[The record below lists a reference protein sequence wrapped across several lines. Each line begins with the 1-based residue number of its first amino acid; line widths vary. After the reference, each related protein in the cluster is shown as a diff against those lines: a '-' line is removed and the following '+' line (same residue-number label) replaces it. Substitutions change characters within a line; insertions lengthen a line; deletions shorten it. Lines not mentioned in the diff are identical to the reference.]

1 MSAPA
6 LFPRHIAVLILALL
20 ACAFAGNHIS
30 ARIAFDHDTGLLL
43 AILCRSGVTLLVL
56 VGLVV
61 WQGEKLQLSARTWRW
76 QLLLG
81 LLIATQSFCIYSAVA
96 RIPVA
101 LALLVVN
108 VSPILL
114 ALLTWALGGP
124 APTRRAA
131 LLMGMI
137 LFGLVFALDVPHRL
151 ANPGSSEPQ
160 WLEGIAYGFTAAVV
174 FAVALWIT
182 DNKLSGMRGTV
193 RSMLTMAIVFTAAA
207 VAGVSGVLPGGV
219 DLPASPTGWTAL
231 ASLVLLYGLGFCL
244 LFICMTRLDMA
255 RNAPVMNIEPVA
267 SLLFGWLILDQLLSS
282 SQVIGGLI
290 VVSGIVLLALRRSP
304 ALSSSSTSSSTPR
317 PQKTAPHASKHS
329 DS

>member
-20 ACAFAGNHIS
+20 ACSFAGNHIA

-56 VGLVV
+56 TSLVL
-61 WQGEKLQLSARTWRW
+61 WQRERLSLPASTWRW

-114 ALLTWALGGP
+114 ALLTWALGG
-124 APTRRAA
+124 ARPTRRAA
-131 LLMGMI
+131 GLMALI
-137 LFGLVFALDVPHRL
+137 LFGLTLALDVPQRL
-151 ANPGSSEPQ
+151 STPGSSDPQ
-160 WLEGIAYGFTAAVV
+160 WLEGVAYASTAAVV
-174 FAVALWIT
+174 FAFALWIT
-182 DNKLSGMRGTV
+182 DNKLAGMRGSV
-193 RSMLTMAIVFTAAA
+193 RSMLTMAVVFVVAAI
-207 VAGVSGVLPGGV
+207 AGSSGVLPGGV
-219 DLPASPTGWTAL
+219 GLPTSSVGWTAL
-231 ASLVLLYGLGFCL
+231 ASLVVLYGLGFSL
-244 LFICMTRLDMA
+244 LFICMARLDIA

-282 SQVIGGLI
+282 GQVAGGLI
-290 VVSGIVLLALRRSP
+290 VVSGIVLLTWRRAKP
-304 ALSSSSTSSSTPR
+304 
-317 PQKTAPHASKHS
+317 S
-329 DS
+329 DSQSSRKALKHARERTDP

>member
-1 MSAPA
+1 MSAPT

-20 ACAFAGNHIS
+20 ACSFAGNHIA

-56 VGLVV
+56 ASLVL
-61 WQGEKLQLSARTWRW
+61 WQRERLSLPASTWRW

-114 ALLTWALGGP
+114 ALLTWVLGG
-124 APTRRAA
+124 ARPTRRAA
-131 LLMGMI
+131 GLMGLI
-137 LFGLVFALDVPHRL
+137 LFGLTLALDVPQRL
-151 ANPGSSEPQ
+151 SNSGSSEPQ
-160 WLEGIAYGFTAAVV
+160 WLEGVAYASTAAVV
-174 FAVALWIT
+174 FAFALWIT
-182 DNKLSGMRGTV
+182 DNKLAGMRGSV
-193 RSMLTMAIVFTAAA
+193 RSMLTMAVVFVVAAI
-207 VAGVSGVLPGGV
+207 AGSSGVLRGGV
-219 DLPASPTGWTAL
+219 GLPTSSVGWTAL
-231 ASLVLLYGLGFCL
+231 ASLVVLYGLGFSL
-244 LFICMTRLDMA
+244 LFICMARLDIA

-282 SQVIGGLI
+282 GQVVGGLI
-290 VVSGIVLLALRRSP
+290 VVSGIVLLTWRRAQSPDSQSSKKAL
-304 ALSSSSTSSSTPR
+304 
-317 PQKTAPHASKHS
+317 KHVHERT
-329 DS
+329 DP

>member
-20 ACAFAGNHIS
+20 ACSFAGNHIA

-56 VGLVV
+56 TSLVL
-61 WQGEKLQLSARTWRW
+61 WQRETLSLPASTWRW

-114 ALLTWALGGP
+114 ALLTWALGG
-124 APTRRAA
+124 ARPTRHAA
-131 LLMGMI
+131 GLMALI
-137 LFGLVFALDVPHRL
+137 LFGLTLALDVPQRL
-151 ANPGSSEPQ
+151 SGEPQ
-160 WLEGIAYGFTAAVV
+160 WLEGIAYAGTAAVV
-174 FAVALWIT
+174 FAFALWIT
-182 DNKLSGMRGTV
+182 DNKLAGMRGSV
-193 RSMLTMAIVFTAAA
+193 RSMLTMAVVFVVAA
-207 VAGVSGVLPGGV
+207 VAGSSGVLPGGV
-219 DLPASPTGWTAL
+219 DLPSSRIGWTAL
-231 ASLVLLYGLGFCL
+231 ASLVLLYGLGFSL
-244 LFICMTRLDMA
+244 LFTCMARLDIS

-267 SLLFGWLILDQLLSS
+267 SLLFGCLILDQLLSS
-282 SQVIGGLI
+282 GQILGGLI
-290 VVSGIVLLALRRSP
+290 VVSGIVLLTWRRATPQAPQPPDKALHHARERSDP
-304 ALSSSSTSSSTPR
+304 
-317 PQKTAPHASKHS
+317 
-329 DS
+329 

>member
-20 ACAFAGNHIS
+20 ACSFAGNHIA

-56 VGLVV
+56 TSLVL
-61 WQGEKLQLSARTWRW
+61 WQRETLSLPASTWRW
-76 QLLLG
+76 QLLPG

-114 ALLTWALGGP
+114 ALLTWALGG
-124 APTRRAA
+124 ARPTRRAA
-131 LLMGMI
+131 GLMGLI
-137 LFGLVFALDVPHRL
+137 LFGLTLALDVPQRL
-151 ANPGSSEPQ
+151 SNPGSSEPQ
-160 WLEGIAYGFTAAVV
+160 WLEGIAYAATAAVV
-174 FAVALWIT
+174 FAFALWIT
-182 DNKLSGMRGTV
+182 DNKLAGMRGSV
-193 RSMLTMAIVFTAAA
+193 RSMLTMAVVFVVAA
-207 VAGVSGVLPGGV
+207 VAGSSGVLPGGV
-219 DLPASPTGWTAL
+219 DLPSSRIGWTAL
-231 ASLVLLYGLGFCL
+231 ASLVLLYGLGFSL
-244 LFICMTRLDMA
+244 LFICMARLDIS

-282 SQVIGGLI
+282 GQILGGLI
-290 VVSGIVLLALRRSP
+290 VVSGIVLLTWRRANPP
-304 ALSSSSTSSSTPR
+304 APQLSD
-317 PQKTAPHASKHS
+317 KAPHHARERS
-329 DS
+329 DP

>member
-1 MSAPA
+1 MSAPT

-20 ACAFAGNHIS
+20 ACSFAGNHIA

-56 VGLVV
+56 TSLVL
-61 WQGEKLQLSARTWRW
+61 WQRERLSLPASTWRW

-114 ALLTWALGGP
+114 ALLTWALGG
-124 APTRRAA
+124 ARPTRRAA
-131 LLMGMI
+131 GLMGLI
-137 LFGLVFALDVPHRL
+137 LFGLTLALDVPQRL
-151 ANPGSSEPQ
+151 SNSGSSEPQ
-160 WLEGIAYGFTAAVV
+160 WLEGVAYASTAAVV
-174 FAVALWIT
+174 FAFALWIT
-182 DNKLSGMRGTV
+182 DNRLAGMRGSV
-193 RSMLTMAIVFTAAA
+193 RSMLTMAVVFVVAAI
-207 VAGVSGVLPGGV
+207 AGSSGVLPGGV
-219 DLPASPTGWTAL
+219 GLPTSSVGWTAL
-231 ASLVLLYGLGFCL
+231 ASLVVLYGLGFSL
-244 LFICMTRLDMA
+244 LFICMARLDIA

-282 SQVIGGLI
+282 GQVVGGLI
-290 VVSGIVLLALRRSP
+290 VVSGIVLLTWRRAQSPDPQSFRKAL
-304 ALSSSSTSSSTPR
+304 
-317 PQKTAPHASKHS
+317 KHVHERT
-329 DS
+329 DP

>member
-56 VGLVV
+56 IGLVM
-61 WQGEKLQLSARTWRW
+61 WQGEKLQLNARTWRW

-151 ANPGSSEPQ
+151 SNPGSSEPQ

-182 DNKLSGMRGTV
+182 DHKLSGMRGTV

-231 ASLVLLYGLGFCL
+231 ATLVLLYGLGFCL

-290 VVSGIVLLALRRSP
+290 VVSGIVLLALKRNP
-304 ALSSSSTSSSTPR
+304 PSTPTSP
-317 PQKTAPHASKHS
+317 PQKAEPNARKHS
-329 DS
+329 DA

>member
-20 ACAFAGNHIS
+20 ACAFAGNHIA
-30 ARIAFDHDTGLLL
+30 ARIAFDNDTGLLL

-56 VGLVV
+56 IGLVV
-61 WQGEKLQLSARTWRW
+61 WQGEKLQFSGRIWRW
-76 QLLLG
+76 QIVLG

-108 VSPILL
+108 VAPILL

-131 LLMGMI
+131 LLMGFI

-151 ANPGSSEPQ
+151 SNPGSSEPQ
-160 WLEGIAYGFTAAVV
+160 WLEGIAFGITAAVV
-174 FAVALWIT
+174 FAFALWIT
-182 DNKLSGMRGTV
+182 DNKLASMRGTV
-193 RSMLTMAIVFTAAA
+193 RSMLTMVVVFSAATL
-207 VAGVSGVLPGGV
+207 AGVSGVLPGGV
-219 DLPASPTGWTAL
+219 DLPANAVGWTAL
-231 ASLVLLYGLGFCL
+231 ASLVVLYGVGFSL
-244 LFICMTRLDMA
+244 LFICMTRLDMP

-267 SLLFGWLILDQLLSS
+267 SLLFGWLILEQLLSS

-290 VVSGIVLLALRRSP
+290 VVSGIVLLTMRRSP
-304 ALSSSSTSSSTPR
+304 PSPATSR
-317 PQKTAPHASKHS
+317 PQKSLADACKHS
-329 DS
+329 DP

>member
-1 MSAPA
+1 MSAPT

-20 ACAFAGNHIS
+20 ACSFAGNHIA

-56 VGLVV
+56 TSLVL
-61 WQGEKLQLSARTWRW
+61 WQRERLSLPASTWRW

-114 ALLTWALGGP
+114 ALLTWVLGG
-124 APTRRAA
+124 ARPTRRAA
-131 LLMGMI
+131 GLMGLI
-137 LFGLVFALDVPHRL
+137 LFGLTLALDVPQRL
-151 ANPGSSEPQ
+151 SNSGSSEPQ
-160 WLEGIAYGFTAAVV
+160 WLEGVAYASTAAVV
-174 FAVALWIT
+174 FAFALWIT
-182 DNKLSGMRGTV
+182 DNKLAGMRGSV
-193 RSMLTMAIVFTAAA
+193 RSMLTMAVVFVVAAI
-207 VAGVSGVLPGGV
+207 AGSSGVLRGGV
-219 DLPASPTGWTAL
+219 GLPTSSVGWTAL
-231 ASLVLLYGLGFCL
+231 ASLVVLYGLGFSL
-244 LFICMTRLDMA
+244 LFICMARLDIA

-282 SQVIGGLI
+282 GQVVGGLI
-290 VVSGIVLLALRRSP
+290 VVSGIVLLTWRRAQSPDSQSSKKAL
-304 ALSSSSTSSSTPR
+304 
-317 PQKTAPHASKHS
+317 KHVHERT
-329 DS
+329 DP